1 MPRIGGCARSPAKL
15 AGARRCCRRA
25 PLQRISRPVSR
36 VLYGPPVETSERD
49 GHSSGTPVA
58 RRVKQPTRMTGPDRP
73 EAFAPRHSYS
83 VLLPVGF
90 AVPLPLPASAVRSYR
105 TVSPLPRLNA
115 THRGGLISVALSLK
129 PRPAKGLTPPD
140 VIRHR
145 LSVEPGLSSPAA
157 FRHWRGAAVRPT
169 DTDSLAGTRSARQAR
184 DGAMVCKK
192 KAPEPVGRG
201 RLGRW
206 EVAARAT
213 AKRQVEWRRGNSM
226 PPAARHQAQDQAR
239 KPWPV
244 RPG

>member
-1 MPRIGGCARSPAKL
+1 MPRTGGCAR
-15 AGARRCCRRA
+15 GEARRLRAERQTGRIQRRTKNLRESSAEKPEERNACRA
-25 PLQRISRPVSR
+25 LPTAAQPCKIGGGPAVLPPSPLRHISRPVSR
-36 VLYGPPVETSERD
+36 VLYGPPVETCERD

-105 TVSPLPRLNA
+105 TVSPLPRA
-115 THRGGLISVALSLK
+115 KRDAAHGGLISVALSLK
-129 PRPAKGLTPPD
+129 PRPAKGSTPPD

-169 DTDSLAGTRSARQAR
+169 DKG
-184 DGAMVCKK
+184 
-192 KAPEPVGRG
+192 
-201 RLGRW
+201 
-206 EVAARAT
+206 
-213 AKRQVEWRRGNSM
+213 
-226 PPAARHQAQDQAR
+226 
-239 KPWPV
+239 
-244 RPG
+244 